1 MIYDIIGD
9 IHGQADKLK
18 GLLKQLGYVHNA
30 QENGKGYFVPPE
42 NHQAVFIGDLIDRG
56 KQELET
62 LEIVFAMLDN
72 GVARAVMGNHEY
84 NALAFATADENNTS
98 QYLRSHNDVHIAQHQ
113 AFLDEVGFDSE
124 LHHYWLSRFYQLPLW
139 LELPEVCFVHACW
152 DSKAMA
158 VLQPLLTPNNCLT
171 YPALQATGQKDSV
184 EYNALERVLKGVET
198 RLPNDLFMLDKEGTK
213 RRNVRVKW
221 WLAHSEKPLSNKL
234 SGQRI
239 HDIARA
245 TAKDLANIP
254 HDTFADEI
262 DFAFDNVK
270 PVFIGHYWLTGTPAM
285 LSDKVVCV
293 DYSAAVDSGFL
304 TAYQFDTENPSLSD
318 KNFVQF
324 KG

>member
-18 GLLKQLGYVHNA
+18 GLLKQLGYTHNG
-30 QENGKGYFVPPE
+30 EYFVPPA

-56 KQELET
+56 KQEIET

-84 NALAFATADENNTS
+84 NAIAYATLDEKDSTR
-98 QYLRSHNDVHIAQHQ
+98 YLREHKPSNTAQHQ

-124 LHHYWLSRFYQLPLW
+124 LHHAWLSRFYQLPLW

-152 DSKAMA
+152 DTSAMA
-158 VLQPLLTPNNCLT
+158 ILQPLLTKNNCLT
-171 YPALQATGQKDSV
+171 YPALQATGQKDSP
-184 EYNALERVLKGVET
+184 EYNALEWVLKGVET

-213 RRNVRVKW
+213 RHHVRVKW
-221 WLAHSEKPLSNKL
+221 WLAHSTQPL

-254 HDTFADEI
+254 QDTFADEI

-270 PVFIGHYWLTGTPAM
+270 PVFIGHYWLTGTPAI
-285 LSDKVVCV
+285 LSEKVVCV

-304 TAYQFDTENPSLSD
+304 TAYQFDTENPILSD